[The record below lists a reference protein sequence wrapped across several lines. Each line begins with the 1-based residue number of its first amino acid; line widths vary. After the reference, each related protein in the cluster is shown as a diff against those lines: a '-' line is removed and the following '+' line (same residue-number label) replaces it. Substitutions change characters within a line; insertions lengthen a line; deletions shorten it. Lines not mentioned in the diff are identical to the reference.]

1 MDHKR
6 MLEIIKILS
15 NSDKPINAGSI
26 CKTLNVTPRTLRND
40 IRESKDELAQNG
52 MEILS
57 KHVVGYWLVIH
68 DETLYYQYLHR
79 TMKEASHNQLLVP
92 VYPEDRI
99 NYLIRLF
106 LTEDDFLKTED
117 LSDKLFVSHSTLS
130 NDLKEVRARLKYFQ
144 LDLESKPGYGLRIT
158 GSELHRR
165 SAIAQY
171 LFHTESDDIKT
182 IHSMNTNHEQEQISA
197 ILYQTITE
205 ENFHLTDA
213 GFQGLV
219 IHLMITLMRLKE
231 DAVSV
236 PSQYFHTIQSSKEYQ
251 IATKLR
257 HRLEE
262 SFHVI
267 LPEIEVYYIAIHLSS
282 KQAAQYH
289 ELKTNYESLLDETLE
304 IIRQKFRIDL
314 MFDMDLRTSLSL
326 HLEPMMKRL
335 KYGMLIQNPL
345 LERIKSENPTAFEMS
360 VILSDVIHKQYGYN
374 MSDTEIG
381 YIALHFA
388 LAIQR
393 YNEKG
398 AKKNVIIICASG
410 RGSSQI
416 LLYKIRTRFRDNIGS
431 IYTTQLYD
439 LPNIDQSQ
447 YDFILTTVPIPFKTD
462 IPAIRVQ
469 YFLDQADVIRVGQ
482 AFSDHVKNEK
492 MDFVDK
498 YFSDDLFFTNL
509 DGESRMALIHH
520 MCQEIAAVRDIPD
533 SFEDEILKREKFAE
547 TEFGNEIAMPHPMN
561 PVTEDTFV
569 AVAVLKRPVRWG
581 RKDVRFIFLLSV
593 SRGSEEKLG
602 MLHESLSALVFDKKA
617 LQILEKNPS
626 VITLKQILSELAE
639 KEKNNDLDVLF
650 R

>member
-1 MDHKR
+1 MDNKR
-6 MLEIIKILS
+6 IIEIIKILS

-40 IRESKDELAQNG
+40 IRESKEELARNG

-68 DETLYYQYLHR
+68 DENLYYQYLHR
-79 TMKEASHNQLLVP
+79 TMKEASRNQLLVP

-106 LTEDDFLKTED
+106 LTEDNYLKTDEICE
-117 LSDKLFVSHSTLS
+117 KLFVSHSTLS
-130 NDLKEVRARLKYFQ
+130 NDLKEVRLRLKYFQ

-171 LFHTESDDIKT
+171 LFHTESDDTKA
-182 IHSMNTNHEQEQISA
+182 IHAMNVSREQEQISA

-219 IHLMITLMRLKE
+219 IHLMITLMRLNE
-231 DAVSV
+231 DTNDV
-236 PSQYFHTIQSSKEYQ
+236 PGNYYRTIQSSKEYL
-251 IATKLR
+251 IAMKLR
-257 HRLEE
+257 KRLEN

-289 ELKTNYESLLDETLE
+289 ELTTNYESLLDETLE
-304 IIRQKFRIDL
+304 MIRRKFRIDL
-314 MFDMDLRTSLSL
+314 TFDMDLRTSLSL

-335 KYGMLIQNPL
+335 RYGMIIQNPL
-345 LERIKSENPTAFEMS
+345 LERIKSENPTAFEMG
-360 VILSDVIHKQYGYN
+360 VILSEMIHKQYGYH
-374 MSDTEIG
+374 MEDTEIG
-381 YIALHFA
+381 YTALHFA

-393 YNEKG
+393 YSEKG

-416 LLYKIRTRFRDNIGS
+416 LLYNIRTRFRDYIGS
-431 IYTTQLYD
+431 IYTAQLYD

-469 YFLDQADVIRVGQ
+469 YFLDHTDVIRVGK
-482 AFSDHVKNEK
+482 AFSDQIKNQK
-492 MDFVDK
+492 MDFVEK
-498 YFSDDLFFTNL
+498 YFSDDLFFKNL
-509 DGESRMALIHH
+509 MSENRMDLIHE
-520 MCQEIAAVRDIPD
+520 MCENISMVKDVPN
-533 SFEDEILKREKFAE
+533 SFEEEILKREMFAE
-547 TEFGNEIAMPHPMN
+547 TEFGNGIAMPHPMN
-561 PVTEDTFV
+561 PITNDTFV
-569 AVAVLKRPVRWG
+569 AVGILKKPIRWG
-581 RKDVRFIFLLSV
+581 REDVKFIFLLSV
-593 SRGSEEKLG
+593 SKRSEEKLS

-617 LQILEKNPS
+617 LQALEKNPS
-626 VITLKQILSELAE
+626 SETLKQILSELADRE
-639 KEKNNDLDVLF
+639 KDNDLDVLF
-650 R
+650 S